1 MKIESKPLRYAHA
14 EGHTDVCYSD
24 DGQHLITC
32 GNDGDVRI
40 WVDIEDDDP
49 NSHCV
54 GESALAVCYKDKRL
68 YVATDNHAVQAYT
81 FPSFDKDG
89 IVTRFT
95 APVTQIKSTNNI
107 EALGC
112 SSENMEARICSVEG
126 GAPLFIIEGHKG
138 PVLSTAICPHMKYAT
153 TASGDGILRIW
164 DIDTQ
169 KIVKEIT
176 CVPKINTFY
185 SAKVLCRMDFEPS
198 QGKHL
203 AYPNNREIVLLD
215 CETWGQRMTF
225 THNSIKCAIS
235 QCLFSPCGQYLAG
248 STVAGQIA
256 VWEVQTGN
264 CFGIIEHPTSHNISS
279 MAWNPKGNGVLAY
292 CDVAGQLGSII
303 NCYGKDSTLQ
313 NDIEMVE
320 RVDDDDLVDNLIQ
333 NNDSDDDDNAISLER
348 IKNETLGNVDDDE
361 YRAPSR
367 LTAPVPVTT
376 PPQPPFQ
383 PSATPA
389 HLEHRYMCW
398 NDIGIVRCHTLEN
411 GESSIDVEFHDT
423 NVHHGINL
431 NNYLNHTMAS
441 LSSTVL
447 ALACETPSKLVCI
460 SLVGSSKEWSVS
472 MSDMEEILCIAAASG
487 LVACAT
493 NARLLRLYTAMGT
506 QRQVI
511 SLAGPVVSLA
521 AYNTTV
527 LAVYHSNEP
536 GVTDQHLAM
545 DIIAL
550 NELRHFYGA
559 ICSRHEILLR
569 TGVGASGATYQV
581 WSGLR
586 RSTTPARKDKAE
598 ILSKLCQSTQCDI
611 LCVQET
617 HRDGNQSRPY
627 IHGLTLIA
635 EIPESV
641 NDRSQNLGHNKQ
653 CGRQVRS
660 KTVPVPL
667 GTGSKLAWIGTTDA
681 GSPCTYDST
690 GILRLY
696 DVASGVWMPICDTNT
711 HSKGASDTWFIV
723 SISEPSQTVRAIL
736 CRGTTFPVT
745 VPKPIVA
752 ELPIQI
758 PLCELDSEK
767 SQYEEQLVRWAHTA
781 ADVDVKA
788 ARETALKLFALACR
802 SEIEQRALELME
814 LLKDERLLPL
824 AAKYASRLGR
834 MHLAE
839 KLTDLADTWERDADT
854 HNIAQNTHF
863 QELDTQETYDVTNSE
878 ELNASIIIPQKSK
891 EKKVEN
897 VIPIKPVPIKSSPG
911 GKRNPFRMQ
920 HEAVKNVQS
929 PLSLTERTL
938 VEVHSNGDHAE
949 NEDPLKPHDGETFV
963 DWFSRNKQILEQQNP
978 EMTPSELTRQG
989 VRMFKVVQSK
999 GTDSNKRKLEDVNGP
1014 DTPVTSAPKQSKLSA
1029 FAFQKKS

>member
-32 GNDGDVRI
+32 GNDGDIRI

-95 APVTQIKSTNNI
+95 APVTQIKSTNKI

-112 SSENMEARICSVEG
+112 SSENMEARICSIEG
-126 GAPLFIIEGHKG
+126 GAPLFTMEGHKG
-138 PVLSTAICPHMKYAT
+138 PVLSIAVCPHMKFAA
-153 TASGDGILRIW
+153 TASGDGVLRIW

-169 KIVKEIT
+169 KILKDIN
-176 CVPKINTFY
+176 CIPKINSFY
-185 SAKVLCRMDFEPS
+185 AAKVLCRMDFEPS

-215 CETWGQRMTF
+215 CETWGQRMIF

-264 CFGIIEHPTSHNISS
+264 CVGIIEHPTSHNVSA

-292 CDVAGQLGSII
+292 CDVAGQLGSIV
-303 NCYGKDSTLQ
+303 NGFGKASVEPD
-313 NDIEMVE
+313 DIEIVE
-320 RVDDDDLVDNLIQ
+320 RVDDDDLMDDIIQ
-333 NNDSDDDDNAISLER
+333 DNDSDDDNAISLEK
-348 IKNETLGNVDDDE
+348 IKNETLGIAMHEDE
-361 YRAPSR
+361 SRAPSR
-367 LTAPVPVTT
+367 LTTAPAPSTT

-383 PSATPA
+383 PSATPQ
-389 HLEHRYMCW
+389 HLEHKYMCW
-398 NDIGIVRCHTLEN
+398 NEVGIVRCHTLEN

-441 LSSTVL
+441 LSSSVL

-460 SLVGSSKEWSVS
+460 SLVGSSREWSIS
-472 MSDMEEILCIAAASG
+472 MSDTEEVQCVAAASG
-487 LVACAT
+487 IVACAT
-493 NARLLRLYTAMGT
+493 NLRLLRVYTAMGT

-511 SLAGPVVSLA
+511 SLPGPVVSLA

-527 LAVYHSNEP
+527 LAVYHGSEP
-536 GVTDQHLAM
+536 GVTDQHLSM

-550 NELRHFYGA
+550 H
-559 ICSRHEILLR
+559 
-569 TGVGASGATYQV
+569 
-581 WSGLR
+581 
-586 RSTTPARKDKAE
+586 
-598 ILSKLCQSTQCDI
+598 
-611 LCVQET
+611 
-617 HRDGNQSRPY
+617 
-627 IHGLTLIA
+627 
-635 EIPESV
+635 
-641 NDRSQNLGHNKQ
+641 
-653 CGRQVRS
+653 GRQVRS
-660 KTVPVPL
+660 KTVSVPL
-667 GTGSKLAWIGTTDA
+667 SSGSKLTWLGTTDA
-681 GSPCTYDST
+681 GSPCAYDST
-690 GILRLY
+690 GILRMY
-696 DVASGVWMPICDTNT
+696 DIASGVWMPICDTST
-711 HSKGASDTWFIV
+711 HSKGVSDSWYIV
-723 SISEPSQTVRAIL
+723 SVSEQTQNVRGIL
-736 CRGTTFPVT
+736 CRGTTYPVT

-758 PLCELDSEK
+758 PLCELDNEK
-767 SQYEEQLVRWAHTA
+767 AQYEEQLVRWAHTA
-781 ADVDVKA
+781 ADVDMKI

-802 SEIEQRALELME
+802 SEIEPRALELME

-839 KLTDLADTWERDADT
+839 KLTDLADTWERDNDK
-854 HNIAQNTHF
+854 HNVAQNSHF
-863 QELDTQETYDVTNSE
+863 QELDTQETYDVTSTDQD
-878 ELNASIIIPQKSK
+878 LNASIIIPQKVK
-891 EKKVEN
+891 EKKIETVT
-897 VIPIKPVPIKSSPG
+897 PIKPVPIKSSPG
-911 GKRNPFRMQ
+911 GARNPFRKQ
-920 HEAVKNVQS
+920 QETAKNVQS

-938 VEVHSNGDHAE
+938 VEVHSTGDLTE

-963 DWFSRNKQILEQQNP
+963 DWFSRNKQTLEQQHP
-978 EMTPSELTRQG
+978 ELTPSELTRQG
-989 VRMFKVVQSK
+989 VRMFKSVQSK
-999 GTDSNKRKLEDVNGP
+999 GTESNKRKLEDVNGADP
-1014 DTPVTSAPKQSKLSA
+1014 PATSAPKQSKLSA
-1029 FAFQKKS
+1029 FAFQKKP